1 LLGFFDGPKLIIL
14 NHAFQKK
21 TQKTPLRDI
30 KTAEDRKNEYF
41 QRRSK

>member
-1 LLGFFDGPKLIIL
+1 MVL

-30 KTAEDRKNEYF
+30 RLAENRRKQYLAKNDV
-41 QRRSK
+41 